1 MRHGLKQATALI
13 LGLAIVTL
21 AGSASAQTK
30 AANVD
35 GTWKG
40 GTATGSQAVTL
51 VLKQEGSKVTGT
63 VSGLG
68 GDVDGPVTG
77 MVDGNTIRLQSGFGG
92 KSPTLNVKGDQITG
106 TVVKGGALTLNRA
119 KK

>member
-21 AGSASAQTK
+21 VGSASAQTK

-40 GTATGSQAVTL
+40 GTARGDDSVTL
-51 VLKQEGSKVTGT
+51 VLKQEGSNVTGT

-68 GDVDGPVTG
+68 AGVDGPVTG
-77 MVDGNTIRLQSGFGG
+77 MVDGNTIRLKSGFGG
-92 KSPTLNVKGDQITG
+92 KSPLLNVKGDQITG
-106 TVVKGGALTLNRA
+106 TVAAGALTLTRA